1 MNNTHIG
8 RRPILKGLA
17 VTAVGTIAA
26 PYYAKA
32 ATQKIRVAKSIAPL
46 LAYTPVDVGLAKGF
60 FQKRGLEIEIID
72 FMGSSHMHQAMTAG
86 ALDVELGSGS
96 TMVDVYKGEPSICVA
111 ETMGRPVDL
120 AILVPYDSP
129 IKTVD
134 ELKGKTV
141 GISTVGSPL
150 EWMLLEL
157 ERIKGWSRGDIKMVS
172 LGGLQGA
179 IAALRIHQVDA
190 VVSGDSVGYLLEPK
204 KIARVLVP
212 CSSFVRN
219 FIMHANYVSKKLA
232 ATRPDAVRAFL
243 AGWFEATAFMHA
255 HKDEA
260 MPIVM
265 RITKLPYHVQ
275 SEDYDLVVP
284 HLRLNGKFDPRGL
297 AAIARSYVEL
307 GILKHEP
314 NMSALYTE
322 KFLPSA

>member
-1 MNNTHIG
+1 MSITRIG
-8 RRPILKGLA
+8 RRPVLKGLA
-17 VTAVGTIAA
+17 AAAAGSIAA
-26 PYYAKA
+26 PYYARA

-60 FQKRGLEIEIID
+60 YQKRGLEIEIVS

-86 ALDVELGSGS
+86 SLDVELGSGS

-111 ETMGRPVDL
+111 ETMGPPVDL
-120 AILVPYDSP
+120 AIIVPYDSP

-141 GISTVGSPL
+141 GISTEGSPL

-157 ERIKGWSRGDIKMVS
+157 ERIKGWSRNDIKMVG
-172 LGGLQGA
+172 LGGMHGA

-190 VVSGDSVGYLLEPK
+190 VVSGAAVGFLLEPK
-204 KIARVLVP
+204 KIGRVLVS
-212 CSSFVRN
+212 CSSFAHN

-232 ATRPDAVRAFL
+232 ATRPDAVKAFL

-265 RITKLPYHVQ
+265 RVTCNRRIT
-275 SEDYDLVVP
+275 
-284 HLRLNGKFDPRGL
+284 
-297 AAIARSYVEL
+297 IWW
-307 GILKHEP
+307 
-314 NMSALYTE
+314 
-322 KFLPSA
+322 FLTSP